1 MGNVYGYLCADYPLE
16 QNCSNEITLAYYMR
30 HSDFIRVIENRSEGT
45 IRLNNGTGTVLL
57 KADSVSIS
65 GESYEFGV
73 SREEGCHIN
82 VIRKYIDYLA
92 PGALILMTTIKELS
106 NDSRAALYLYRRL
119 MSRGIAVE
127 FLDEPWLNTSIF
139 TLARKEYS
147 AADLIIQN
155 IIQATFERE
164 TGNSYMEIL
173 SRTES
178 NQAKK
183 NGQSKLSGRNGDMV

>member
-1 MGNVYGYLCADYPLE
+1 MGNVYGYLCADYPLA
-16 QNCSNEITLAYYMR
+16 QDCSNEVTLAYYMR
-30 HSDFIRVIENRSEGT
+30 YSGFIRVIENRSDGT
-45 IRLNNGTGTVLL
+45 IRLSKGTGTVLL

-65 GESYEFGV
+65 EESYEFGV
-73 SREEGCHIN
+73 SKEEGCHIN
-82 VIRKYIDYLA
+82 VIRKYIDYLS
-92 PGALILMTTIKELS
+92 PGSLILMTTIKDLS
-106 NDSRAALYLYRRL
+106 NDSSAALYLYRRL
-119 MSRGIAVE
+119 MNRGIAVE

-139 TLARKEYS
+139 TLARKEYP
-147 AADLIIQN
+147 AAELVIQN

-183 NGQSKLSGRNGDMV
+183 NGQSKLSGQNGDMV